1 MEENLNFFYE
11 FFVFLFLM
19 CGFKLVFLKI
29 VSLLKYINELR
40 VLFFDNFFDI
50 LFINEM
56 RFDNF
61 VGDDEVYIFGYD
73 IIGYNCEYN
82 SRFGGGVCIY
92 V

>member
-1 MEENLNFFYE
+1 MEENLNLFCE

-19 CGFKLVFLKI
+19 CGFKLVFLNI
-29 VSLLKYINELR
+29 VSLFKYIDELR

-56 RFDNF
+56 RFDDF
-61 VGDDEVYIFGYD
+61 ISDDEVYIFGYD
-73 IIGYNCEYN
+73 IICCDCEYN
-82 SRFGGGVCIY
+82 GRFGGGVCIY